1 MVSIMTRIGLIGD
14 NSVEYIE
21 ILFGLWNSG
30 YSVVLLDW
38 RIPAIEAKTLL
49 NEAQVCKCYIQEK
62 FVEKYKEQFKGIE
75 VLPYM
80 CKFNKAKWIPEK
92 IVNQYDFNTSDEE
105 ALVLYSSG
113 TTGRSKGIKLSH
125 KAINGNAQKSIDV
138 QALNKERLY
147 LIKPFSHSS
156 SIVSS
161 LLVGIR
167 TNSKILVS
175 PTIFTPRFY
184 LNSIKINEISVLHI
198 SPAILRLFSKENTIL
213 NYTFPKLKN
222 IRVGGGMLDEN
233 LINFSKEKFADV
245 SIYNGY
251 GLTETG
257 PAVAA
262 QGPNEK
268 FYVAGSVGKVLKGVD
283 VKIINS
289 NGKIAA
295 KYEKGIIHINT
306 DSMYNGYISGYEKTS
321 MYKGWFNS
329 CDIGFFDEHENLYI
343 LGRSDNMLSISSHNV
358 FPEEIEGKI
367 LKLDNRLTD
376 CIVTTLH
383 NDLHGE
389 ELICYYSID
398 FEKLNEQKIKE
409 LCQKE
414 LANYEIPNR
423 FIEVSHIK
431 YSANGKKDRNY
442 IYNEVFS
449 KRKDM

>member
-1 MVSIMTRIGLIGD
+1 MIRIGLIGD

-21 ILFGLWNSG
+21 ILFDLWNRG

-38 RIPAIEAKTLL
+38 RIPAIEANTLL
-49 NEAQVCKCYIQEK
+49 NEAQVHKCYIQEK
-62 FVEKYKEQFKGIE
+62 FVEKYKQEFKEIE
-75 VLPYM
+75 VLSYI
-80 CKFNKAKWIPEK
+80 CDFNKASWIPKK
-92 IVNQYDFNTSDEE
+92 IVSKYDFNNSDEE

-125 KAINGNAQKSIDV
+125 RAINLNAQKSIDI
-138 QALNKERLY
+138 QALNKEYLY

-167 TNSKILVS
+167 TNSNILVS

-184 LNSIKINEISVLHI
+184 LNTIKNNEISVLHI
-198 SPAILRLFSKENTIL
+198 SPAILRVFSKENTIL

-222 IRVGGGMLDEN
+222 IRVGGGMIDEN
-233 LINFSKEKFADV
+233 LIEFAKERFADIP
-245 SIYNGY
+245 IYNGY

-283 VKIINS
+283 VKIIKS
-289 NGKIAA
+289 SEKVAS
-295 KYEKGIIHINT
+295 KYEKGIIHVNT
-306 DSMYNGYISGYEKTS
+306 DSMYDGYINGCEKVS

-329 CDIGFFDEHENLYI
+329 GDIGYFDEHENLYI

-358 FPEEIEGKI
+358 FPEEIERKI
-367 LKLDNRLTD
+367 IKLDNSLTD
-376 CIVTTLH
+376 CMVTTLC
-383 NDLHGE
+383 NDICGE
-389 ELICYYSID
+389 ELVCYYSTD
-398 FEKLNEQKIKE
+398 FTKLNEQKIKE

-414 LANYEIPNR
+414 LANYEIPKR
-423 FIEVSHIK
+423 FIEVSYIK
-431 YSANGKKDRNY
+431 YSTNGKKDRNY
-442 IYNEVFS
+442 IYHESLS
-449 KRKDM
+449 K